1 MRAILLTF
9 CLFAVAACVAP
20 AAAPV
25 TTPGTTANPPQ
36 EAGDGY
42 TVVITPPT
50 APSQDNGFSTGH
62 VTADRPGLNRGKNP
76 CAASA

>member
-20 AAAPV
+20 ATAPV
-25 TTPGTTANPPQ
+25 TTPEASSAPSQ
-36 EAGDGY
+36 EAGGY

-50 APSQDNGFSTGH
+50 APAAK
-62 VTADRPGLNRGKNP
+62 TAATAP
-76 CAASA
+76 AM

>member
-25 TTPGTTANPPQ
+25 TTPEASSTPSG
-36 EAGDGY
+36 EAGGY

-50 APSQDNGFSTGH
+50 P
-62 VTADRPGLNRGKNP
+62 TALPAKT
-76 CAASA
+76 AASAPAM